1 MAFEQPQSRNEAIL
15 QNMLGAE
22 NELVPPQSRIE
33 ALLQAILLQGV
44 PDGAVTTD
52 KLADGAVTYDKLAE
66 ALKNLIDGKADKEGN
81 WELIDTITVSDSNI
95 SLVLKNVDGNG
106 NALAL
111 KNIAFYIY
119 LPSDGRTSASTL
131 ACVIFSN
138 NTWCGRLYRQGIIGK
153 TETGVYWEN
162 KIENGFW
169 NNKYEITQGITALLA
184 KTYLSESATNSD
196 ALNSRAET
204 NSPYCRAYRI
214 GTSGDP
220 LPIGTQIKVYGIK

>member
-81 WELIDTITVSDSNI
+81 WELIETITLEEEVKTIGRDYTISQNFTDCIVLIEFPQVTANITFNASIFTNTYYPCCNAYYSNGISASGNRYYQIHSNI
-95 SLVLKNVDGNG
+95 ING
-106 NALAL
+106 
-111 KNIAFYIY
+111 YR
-119 LPSDGRTSASTL
+119 RTTS
-131 ACVIFSN
+131 
-138 NTWCGRLYRQGIIGK
+138 RQG
-153 TETGVYWEN
+153 TRDN
-162 KIENGFW
+162 KDAMHGELVFDFSDLYLNPERYQ
-169 NNKYEITQGITALLA
+169 KITQIFVNGV
-184 KTYLSESATNSD
+184 
-196 ALNSRAET
+196 
-204 NSPYCRAYRI
+204 
-214 GTSGDP
+214 SGN
-220 LPIGTQIKVYGIK
+220 LPIGTKVTILGNKEQ